1 MAQTGIAVSIIVY
14 LLGMVAIGI
23 DSGNK
28 NESSAESFYLGGRGL
43 GPWVAAMSAEA
54 SDMSS
59 YLLMGLPWSCLHI
72 RFGRCY
78 LDRHRSRCR
87 HILKLAFGG
96 KEIEKI
102 LNKT

>member
-23 DSGNK
+23 YFGNK

-43 GPWVAAMSAEA
+43 GPLGCGNERRGFGHEQLPA
-54 SDMSS
+54 
-59 YLLMGLPWSCLHI
+59 YGLTWSCLHI